1 MIHVVVV
8 INFAFAHF
16 FAVVIGDLVICCK
29 EIIGQG
35 AFGTVFKGQWQGR
48 MPCAAK
54 MLSIL
59 GNEVYTGVSLTRQN
73 SVQEEVLAKF
83 KWECDFMKTLR
94 HPNIVAY
101 YDTLFHP
108 GSNLPVLVMELMDTS
123 LRQYLTKMEN
133 LSIVA
138 QFNLSCNIAAA
149 LEFLHS
155 KSLVHRDLCGD
166 NILLKYTSDVHLPV
180 AKVTDFGMSRLMIK
194 RPEMTHS
201 LTAIGHR
208 PGYLPHEA
216 GEFPTDYDESLDV
229 FMFGAV
235 MTQIASKAPTIKS
248 EAVRQQLVN
257 QLGANGHPLKP
268 IISLCLDERKNR
280 RPSLSKICASL
291 KAACESLLAGGMIP
305 TTQAMDSIVNK
316 MQQLC
321 LDALSVKNGM
331 WGLFIFH
338 DY

>member
-1 MIHVVVV
+1 MLCSKDI
-8 INFAFAHF
+8 
-16 FAVVIGDLVICCK
+16 L
-29 EIIGQG
+29 GQG
-35 AFGTVFKGQWQGR
+35 AFGTVFKGQWQR
-48 MPCAAK
+48 KPCAAK

-73 SVQEEVLAKF
+73 SVQEDVLAKF

-133 LSIVA
+133 LAMVT
-138 QFNLSCNIAAA
+138 QFNFSCNIAAA

-166 NILLKYTSDVHLPV
+166 NILLKYTSDVPV
-180 AKVTDFGMSRLMIK
+180 AKVTDFGMSRLIIK

-216 GEFPTDYDESLDV
+216 AEFPTDYDASLDV

-257 QLGANGHPLKP
+257 QLSANGHPLKP
-268 IISLCLDERKNR
+268 IISLCLDEKKNH
-280 RPSLSKICASL
+280 RPSSSKICASL
-291 KAACESLLAGGMIP
+291 QAACESLSAEGTT
-305 TTQAMDSIVNK
+305 TTQVMDSIVNK
-316 MQQLC
+316 MKQLC
-321 LDALSVKNGM
+321 LNASVKNGM
-331 WGLFIFH
+331 CGGLFIVSVLR
-338 DY
+338 Y

>member
-1 MIHVVVV
+1 MICSKD
-8 INFAFAHF
+8 I
-16 FAVVIGDLVICCK
+16 L
-29 EIIGQG
+29 GQG
-35 AFGTVFKGQWQGR
+35 AFGTVFKGQWQR
-48 MPCAAK
+48 KPCAAK

-59 GNEVYTGVSLTRQN
+59 GNEVYTGVSLARQN

-133 LSIVA
+133 LSMIT
-138 QFNLSCNIAAA
+138 QFTFSCNIAAA
-149 LEFLHS
+149 LEFLHN

-166 NILLKYTSDVHLPV
+166 NILLKYTSDVPV
-180 AKVTDFGMSRLMIK
+180 AKVTDFGMSRLIIK

-216 GEFPTDYDESLDV
+216 TEFPMDYDASLDV

-235 MTQIASKAPTIKS
+235 MTQIASRAPTIKS

-257 QLGANGHPLKP
+257 QLSANGHPLKP

-280 RPSLSKICASL
+280 RPSSSKICASL
-291 KAACESLLAGGMIP
+291 RLACESLSTEGTT
-305 TTQAMDSIVNK
+305 TTQAMDSVINK
-316 MQQLC
+316 MKQLC
-321 LDALSVKNGM
+321 LDATSVKNGM
-331 WGLFIFH
+331 WDFL
-338 DY
+338 

>member
-1 MIHVVVV
+1 M
-8 INFAFAHF
+8 
-16 FAVVIGDLVICCK
+16 ICCK
-29 EIIGQG
+29 DIVGQG
-35 AFGTVFKGQWQGR
+35 AFGTVFRGQWQEK
-48 MPCAAK
+48 PCAAK

-73 SVQEEVLAKF
+73 SIQEEVLAKF

-133 LSIVA
+133 LSMIT
-138 QFNLSCNIAAA
+138 QFNFSSNIAAA
-149 LEFLHS
+149 LEFLHN

-166 NILLKYTSDVHLPV
+166 NILLKYTSDIPV
-180 AKVTDFGMSRLMIK
+180 AKVTDFGMSRLIIK

-201 LTAIGHR
+201 LTALGHR
-208 PGYLPHEA
+208 LGYLPHEA
-216 GEFPTDYDESLDV
+216 TEFPTDYDASLDV

-235 MTQIASKAPTIKS
+235 MVQIASKAPTIKS

-257 QLGANGHPLKP
+257 QLSASGHPLKP
-268 IISLCLDERKNR
+268 IISLCLNERKNH
-280 RPSLSKICASL
+280 RPSSSKIYASL
-291 KAACESLLAGGMIP
+291 QVACESLAAEGIT
-305 TTQAMDSIVNK
+305 TTQAMDRIVNK
-316 MQQLC
+316 MKQLC
-321 LDALSVKNGM
+321 LSPPSFKNGK
-331 WGLFIFH
+331 
-338 DY
+338 